1 MSYYSLLGITMD
13 AASDDIR
20 KAYHKLAL
28 QFHPDKSGHSDDFL
42 QIAEAYNVLIN
53 SESRAAYDRVC
64 G

>member
-1 MSYYSLLGITMD
+1 MD
-13 AASDDIR
+13 AANDDIR

-28 QFHPDKSGHSDDFL
+28 QFHPDKSGHSGDFL

-53 SESRAAYDRVC
+53 SESRSAYDRVC